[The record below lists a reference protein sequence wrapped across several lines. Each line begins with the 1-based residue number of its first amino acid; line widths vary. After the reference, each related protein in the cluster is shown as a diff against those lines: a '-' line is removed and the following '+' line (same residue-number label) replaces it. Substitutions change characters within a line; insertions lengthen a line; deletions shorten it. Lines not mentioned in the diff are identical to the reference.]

1 MFLTYPYL
9 LGHSLFNVKDI
20 PFMSLWMI
28 CTYYIYNVLD
38 DFFLKSKIKK
48 KKIIIFGIL
57 TAYLL
62 SIRISG
68 ILIFLEYLFFLIL
81 FLKSYNYSF
90 NRFLKDFYKNLFIFI
105 LFFFIFLY
113 IFYPSFWNNPFK
125 FFYSIIFMSEHIQT
139 VCTITLGECMKAQD
153 LPPTYLFIWLFFK
166 LPLVILLGL
175 VLFPLIEKKLFLE
188 KRNLIIVGS
197 LMLTIFS
204 IILIL
209 ILLNVNL
216 YDELRQVLFLIPLIF
231 IISLITIFNFK
242 KKISIFLVSFFIIFF
257 LYKI

>member
-1 MFLTYPYL
+1 
-9 LGHSLFNVKDI
+9 
-20 PFMSLWMI
+20 
-28 CTYYIYNVLD
+28 
-38 DFFLKSKIKK
+38 
-48 KKIIIFGIL
+48 
-57 TAYLL
+57 
-62 SIRISG
+62 
-68 ILIFLEYLFFLIL
+68 
-81 FLKSYNYSF
+81 
-90 NRFLKDFYKNLFIFI
+90 
-105 LFFFIFLY
+105 
-113 IFYPSFWNNPFK
+113 
-125 FFYSIIFMSEHIQT
+125 MSEHIQT

-166 LPLVILLGL
+166 LPLVILMGL

-197 LMLTIFS
+197 LMLTISS

-231 IISLITIFNFK
+231 IISLISIFNFK

-257 LYKI
+257 FIQNLKIFPYNYLWLNNLNIFLKVNDNFEKDYWGASTKNIASVLNNNVNNKDACIISNRNDGINYFIKDNNKCFKPFSDLYKKNERPFYIAFTERSLSKGSPNNCKLFMKKK